1 MKNRTAGFFLI
12 FCALLFSSCGEPTAP
27 ENLLEEDRYIAV
39 FTELV
44 VVNQIEEE
52 NLDGVSREYLK
63 EQIFEE
69 FGVTKEQFE
78 QSHRYYQQNP
88 EEHIRRLD
96 KIEDILTEQRDRF
109 QDRLNEDRKQI
120 ADSLTAADSI
130 SRPDPIPEPA
140 DTSQMNGAENLNHVN

>member
-1 MKNRTAGFFLI
+1 MKNRRAGFFLI
-12 FCALLFSSCGEPTAP
+12 FIALLISSCGDPTAP
-27 ENLLEEDRYIAV
+27 EDLLEEDRYIAV

-88 EEHIRRLD
+88 EEHIQRLD

-109 QDRLNEDRKQI
+109 QDRLNEDRKQMT
-120 ADSLTAADSI
+120 DSLVTPDTI
-130 SRPDPIPEPA
+130 SGPDPFIEPA
-140 DTSQMNGAENLNHVN
+140 DTSIINGAEILNHVN